1 MPEPQPYASAPSRFQ
16 MRPSRVL
23 RTIREGKVAQM
34 YSSIQTS
41 QSVGM
46 QTLDQCLVD
55 LIRRNMITL
64 ADARNRAVNK
74 DLFMG
79 G

>member
-1 MPEPQPYASAPSRFQ
+1 M
-16 MRPSRVL
+16 
-23 RTIREGKVAQM
+23 
-34 YSSIQTS
+34 
-41 QSVGM
+41 GM

-55 LIRRNMITL
+55 LVRRNMINL
-64 ADARNRAVNK
+64 AEARNRAVNK